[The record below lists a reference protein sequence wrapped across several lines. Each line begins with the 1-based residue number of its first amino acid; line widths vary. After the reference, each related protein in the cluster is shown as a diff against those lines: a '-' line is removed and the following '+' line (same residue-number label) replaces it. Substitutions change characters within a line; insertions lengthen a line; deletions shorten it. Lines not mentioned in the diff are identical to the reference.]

1 MFTVGQVMDEVRH
14 GFAQVQVD
22 RSCVQLPAW
31 RKSGLGT
38 MLTPGLRWAVSLATA
53 AAAPVLATTAGAGLA
68 DVAGA
73 DFVVVGVD
81 TVLVAALVAVA
92 RAAGVALARWRAVV
106 VLDRI
111 VEVLDCTA
119 GCGALEVVVV
129 SVFVGGVID
138 VRFARTFTGASWV
151 VATANT
157 VACACWVTAEAAGVD
172 CAVALVA
179 SASPLPELADGA
191 TTKT

>member
-1 MFTVGQVMDEVRH
+1 M
-14 GFAQVQVD
+14 
-22 RSCVQLPAW
+22 
-31 RKSGLGT
+31 
-38 MLTPGLRWAVSLATA
+38 SLATA
-53 AAAPVLATTAGAGLA
+53 AATPVLATTAGAGLA

-129 SVFVGGVID
+129 GVVVGGVID
-138 VRFARTFTGASWV
+138 ARFARTFTGASWV
-151 VATANT
+151 VAAANT
-157 VACACWVTAEAAGVD
+157 VACACWVTAEAAGVHFD
-172 CAVALVA
+172 ATLAA
-179 SASPLPELADGA
+179 TAAPPPELAGAA
-191 TTKT
+191 TTRT